1 MAVVKTPS
9 RGLKNAK
16 EPFNNASPNLLKN
29 LVEEP
34 KKRKEVPNHL
44 LESKVYAKL
53 VNNKVIQARPGII
66 HFGGYQVEKHHQ
78 QILSEAKHWRKL
90 TNSKAI
96 RKEIS
101 VRKTPKNRGEH
112 GFHESL
118 YNEHLV
124 NVSNEDTSVHILPP
138 QTKYF
143 EINYVRKEHHLVPGL
158 SLTVTV
164 KFSPDEW
171 RYYYDCIRI
180 HCKGDDTLLVPI
192 HAYPVM
198 NSLDFPSFINLS
210 NVLLGES
217 KTYVIPLQCSC
228 PVDFEFYITLIQSH
242 QAFAIEP
249 TSGIIPANGKMAV
262 TIKFTPFQYGTAQ
275 IKMQLWISQFNSQPY
290 ECVFT
295 GTCYPNM
302 ALPLEE
308 FERLNTL
315 SKKVNVPP
323 EKAMMHINFH
333 RPPAKPKPQKVKE
346 IEYQN
351 LRFPVDLSNPFAV
364 ATVLNQEPGKLK
376 IKELREVLDQ
386 GTEISKTRQIKEA
399 LFEQKVRQD
408 IHEEM
413 ENHLKWQ
420 VHLGKDPMSFKL
432 KKELTEEW
440 QKACAKYK
448 LDRGDPILDEE
459 FQRLQ
464 TEVSHKRV
472 VRNQEE
478 KIKEFHPTFDPLIN
492 NTWLSR
498 SRAQKRFQHVARKVM
513 IQGRLFN
520 MLSAVRE
527 MDKESILRKIGQA
540 KQSIAQEANFFK
552 FFLRRI
558 SQDDYTSR
566 FSVSPKEVLPFA
578 FPDCSPPQD
587 SNELVPQLYKIKRY
601 QPFSV
606 HKSST
611 SYRPQ
616 KLARALKQGAED
628 EVTTI
633 VALPKQDST
642 TQLSGKT
649 SILSMKPPEALTMP
663 LDYDPL
669 YVFNPNPGLFA
680 VMHPLTYA
688 ETSIDYHLCSHP
700 KYKFTKESRHGSSI
714 PVTQKQF
721 LHHTDIIPRIMHWKS
736 FQSLVLSSLPDPSKM
751 ETTKSC
757 DSFNSFMLPID
768 VPAILDALPEEDR
781 LETVERELC
790 EQNVEVM
797 LTPEMIKVEF
807 PMLNYKDIRKE
818 KEVKDQAQPAEK
830 AGEKLLEEMRNLRD
844 KALNTYLIL
853 E

>member
-1 MAVVKTPS
+1 MAVVKIPS

-16 EPFNNASPNLLKN
+16 EPFNNATPHLLKN

-66 HFGGYQVEKHHQ
+66 HFGGYQVEKQHQ
-78 QILSEAKHWRKL
+78 QIL
-90 TNSKAI
+90 
-96 RKEIS
+96 
-101 VRKTPKNRGEH
+101 
-112 GFHESL
+112 
-118 YNEHLV
+118 HLV

-164 KFSPDEW
+164 TFSPDEW

-249 TSGIIPANGKMAV
+249 ISGIIPANGKMTV

-333 RPPAKPKPQKVKE
+333 RPPAKLKPQKVKE

-386 GTEISKTRQIKEA
+386 GTEISKTRQMKEA

-440 QKACAKYK
+440 QRACAKYK

-459 FQRLQ
+459 FQRLK

-492 NTWLSR
+492 NTWFSR
-498 SRAQKRFQHVARKVM
+498 SRAQKRFQQVARKVM

-527 MDKESILRKIGQA
+527 MDKESVLRKTGQA
-540 KQSIAQEANFFK
+540 KQSIAQEANAPDGLGLVPIKSSEVQIKQSYSFFN
-552 FFLRRI
+552 L
-558 SQDDYTSR
+558 Q
-566 FSVSPKEVLPFA
+566 
-578 FPDCSPPQD
+578 
-587 SNELVPQLYKIKRY
+587 VPQLYKIKRY

-633 VALPKQDST
+633 IALPKQDST

-649 SILSMKPPEALTMP
+649 SILSMKPPEALAMS

-688 ETSIDYHLCSHP
+688 ETLIDYHLCSHP

-721 LHHTDIIPRIMHWKS
+721 LHHTDIIPGIMHWKS

-768 VPAILDALPEEDR
+768 VPAVLDALPEEDR

-807 PMLNYKDIRKE
+807 PMLNYKNIRKE

-830 AGEKLLEEMRNLRD
+830 AGEKLLEEMRNLRG

>member
-16 EPFNNASPNLLKN
+16 EPFNNASPHLLKN

-34 KKRKEVPNHL
+34 KKRREVPNHL

-53 VNNKVIQARPGII
+53 VKNKVIQAKPGII
-66 HFGGYQVEKHHQ
+66 HFGGYQVEKQHQ
-78 QILSEAKHWRKL
+78 QIL
-90 TNSKAI
+90 
-96 RKEIS
+96 
-101 VRKTPKNRGEH
+101 
-112 GFHESL
+112 
-118 YNEHLV
+118 HLI
-124 NVSNEDTSVHILPP
+124 NISNEDTSVHVLPP

-143 EINYVRKEHHLVPGL
+143 EIDYVRKEHRLVPGL

-164 KFSPDEW
+164 TFSPDEW

-180 HCKGDDTLLVPI
+180 HCKGDDTLLIPI

-228 PVDFEFYITLIQSH
+228 PVDFEFHITLIQSH

-249 TSGIIPANGKMAV
+249 TSGIIPADGKKTV
-262 TIKFTPFQYGTAQ
+262 TVTFTPFQYGTAQ

-315 SKKVNVPP
+315 SKKINVPP
-323 EKAMMHINFH
+323 EKAMPHIYFH
-333 RPPAKPKPQKVKE
+333 RRPPVKPKLQKVKE

-386 GTEISKTRQIKEA
+386 GTEISKTRQMKEA

-440 QKACAKYK
+440 QRACAKYK
-448 LDRGDPILDEE
+448 VDRGDPISDEE
-459 FQRLQ
+459 FQRLK
-464 TEVSHKRV
+464 TEVSQKRV
-472 VRNQEE
+472 IRNREE
-478 KIKEFHPTFDPLIN
+478 KIKEFHPNFDPLIN

-498 SRAQKRFQHVARKVM
+498 SRAQRRFQQVARKVM

-527 MDKESILRKIGQA
+527 MDKESVLRKIDQA
-540 KQSIAQEANFFK
+540 KQSMAQETNFFK

-558 SQDDYTSR
+558 SQDDYATR

-587 SNELVPQLYKIKRY
+587 SKELAPDGLGLVPIKSSEVQIKQSYPFFNLQVPQLYKIKRY

-616 KLARALKQGAED
+616 KLARALRQGAE
-628 EVTTI
+628 
-633 VALPKQDST
+633 
-642 TQLSGKT
+642 
-649 SILSMKPPEALTMP
+649 
-663 LDYDPL
+663 
-669 YVFNPNPGLFA
+669 NPNPGLFA

-688 ETSIDYHLCSHP
+688 ETLIDYHLCSHP
-700 KYKFTKESRHGSSI
+700 KYKFTKESHHGSSI

-721 LHHTDIIPRIMHWKS
+721 LHHTDIIPGIMHWKS
-736 FQSLVLSSLPDPSKM
+736 FQSLVLSSLPDPFKR
-751 ETTKSC
+751 ETTKRSPLPASTQVCSC
-757 DSFNSFMLPID
+757 DSFNSFMLPIE

-781 LETVERELC
+781 LETVESELC
-790 EQNVEVM
+790 EQNIEVV

-807 PMLNYKDIRKE
+807 PMLNCKDIRKE

-830 AGEKLLEEMRNLRD
+830 AGEKVLEEMKNLRG